1 MYNEHIY
8 RKAILIITLAL
19 LCILLIGCRKS
30 DSRNI
35 PVSKPLEQSE
45 IIKLT
50 MESKYL
56 DKKVPYIVY
65 LPKGYG
71 DGTEY
76 PVWYGL
82 HGFSMNE
89 TMWVNNGIAE
99 LADELI
105 DSGEIEPL
113 IMVFPFVKDASL
125 KEIEDDF
132 KDDGKLDERNVDK
145 FISAELIPYIDSQY
159 FAVTSQDGRYIGGFS
174 MGGMMALRIA
184 FHHTDL
190 FSKVG
195 GYSAGVLSND
205 FSDKQLEKWLFPNDN
220 TGDID
225 DVAAFAKEKGFTNL
239 NIYLDAGNVNDPF
252 TVGLQSL
259 YEALQLRNINSE
271 FVIFDGGHSLQTSL
285 FEDYLKFYTGID

>member
-30 DSRNI
+30 DSHNI

-89 TMWVNNGIAE
+89 TMWVNNGIVE

-220 TGDID
+220 TDDID

>member
-1 MYNEHIY
+1 MSSKNII
-8 RKAILIITLAL
+8 KKLIPSITIAILS
-19 LCILLIGCRKS
+19 ILLIGCKKS

-35 PVSKPLEQSE
+35 AVIKPLEKSE
-45 IIKLT
+45 IITLT

-71 DGTEY
+71 DGSEH

-82 HGFSMNE
+82 HSFSMNE

-99 LADELI
+99 AADELI

-113 IMVFPFVKDASL
+113 IMVFPFVKEASL
-125 KEIEDDF
+125 KEIEADIN
-132 KDDGKLDERNVDK
+132 DDGKLDERNVDK

-159 FAVTSQDGRYIGGFS
+159 FTVTSQDGRFIGGFS

-195 GYSAGVLSND
+195 GYSPGVLSND
-205 FSDKQLEKWLFPNDN
+205 FSDKQLEQWLFPNDN
-220 TGDID
+220 VDEID

-239 NIYLDAGNVNDPF
+239 NIYMDAGNANDPF

-259 YEALQLRNINSE
+259 YEALQLRNVKSE
-271 FVIFDGGHSLQTSL
+271 FIIYDGGHSLQTSL
-285 FEDYLKFYTGID
+285 IKDYLKFYTGID